1 MKCSAARKVS
11 CDAAPTIYTEAS
23 KNIDLLLDPHMFA
36 LMLTSCDTEVIELGD
51 LDQKMFSFKQM
62 DLRATA
68 IDIRTRLFPLHL
80 EVQDCILFFL
90 AKTRFVQS
98 VRRKAVAWLNSENQM
113 CASGSKVVIKYIA
126 EDGKVG
132 PNLDRFEG
140 FEHKIDCQ
148 VLSLPP
154 LISLPCALLSSHS
167 PVLSYHLT
175 PLCSGGSLQLLQDG
189 AGNGSQG
196 IVREHGRD

>member
-23 KNIDLLLDPHMFA
+23 KNIDMLFDPHMFA
-36 LMLTSCDTEVIELGD
+36 LLLSSCGTDVIELGD

-68 IDIRTRLFPLHL
+68 IDIRTRLFSMQLQ
-80 EVQDCILFFL
+80 VQDCILFFL

-98 VRRKAVAWLNSENQM
+98 VRRKAVAWLNDENKV
-113 CASGSKVVIKYIA
+113 CASGSKVVIKFIA

-132 PNLDRFEG
+132 PKLDRVEG
-140 FEHKIDCQ
+140 FEHNIDCQ
-148 VLSLPP
+148 VFSLPP

-167 PVLSYHLT
+167 PVLRRRPTTST
-175 PLCSGGSLQLLQDG
+175 
-189 AGNGSQG
+189 
-196 IVREHGRD
+196 RRRR